1 MWRMKKLIAL
11 VVLVGGFMTLYS
23 CKTSDETAKTPV
35 EQEIQQPKEE
45 MVKAELSEKADKLLQ
60 ELERE
65 RLIRGESWDQYKPSQ
80 QIVEKYGLRQQGDK
94 YFVRLALRVDPAKG
108 AKLEKAMQ
116 ELGAQVHIR
125 AGTIWTVSVPVNKF
139 FDLTTVDGIMFIDLS
154 EVHVIK

>member
-1 MWRMKKLIAL
+1 MLRLIIW
-11 VVLVGGFMTLYS
+11 VGLITGIVWLYS
-23 CKTSDETAKTPV
+23 CKSADETAQTPV

-60 ELERE
+60 DLERE
-65 RLIRGESWDQYKPSQ
+65 RLIRGETWDQYKPSQ
-80 QIVEKYGLRQQGDK
+80 QIVEKYGLQQRGDK
-94 YFVRLALRVDPAKG
+94 YYVRLALRVDPAKG

-116 ELGAQVHIR
+116 ELGAQIHIR
-125 AGTIWTVSVPVNKF
+125 AGTIWTISAPVSKF

>member
-1 MWRMKKLIAL
+1 MLRLILWVA
-11 VVLVGGFMTLYS
+11 LVGGVMWLYS
-23 CKTSDETAKTPV
+23 CKSADKAATSQV

-65 RLIRGESWDQYKPSQ
+65 RLIRGETWDQYKPSQ
-80 QIVEKYGLRQQGDK
+80 QIVEKYGLTQKGDK
-94 YFVRLALRVDPAKG
+94 YYVRLALRIDPAKG

-139 FDLTTVDGIMFIDLS
+139 FDLTTLDGVMFVDLS
-154 EVHVIK
+154 EVHIIK